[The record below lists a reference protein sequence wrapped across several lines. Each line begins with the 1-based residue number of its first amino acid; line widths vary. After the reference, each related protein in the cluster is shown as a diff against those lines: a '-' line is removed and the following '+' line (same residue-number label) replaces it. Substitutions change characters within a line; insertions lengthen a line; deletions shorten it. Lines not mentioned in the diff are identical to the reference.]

1 MAINVNN
8 LTYDQAKDYYLNYKN
23 GTDDTGIGAQVA
35 KSSRWKGFLE
45 EWGKDETDYKDED
58 GKSLFDKKNLKA
70 GAAGTSLGLGA
81 GSALFSLLGGG
92 GGLLKGLFGGLTG
105 GGGGI
110 LSKLFGG
117 NKTTSTDAPA
127 ATKKKAEEEKKL
139 EESDEKKSEESEEK
153 KLEESDEKKS
163 EGSEE
168 KKSEGSEEKKLE
180 ESDEKKSETEE
191 SKDENKS
198 GPGTLRHAIMTSV
211 TAAMGMASALI
222 TQAAQKKSI
231 AAQDKAIK
239 ATQKEFEYDF
249 NAKMMEADAQKEYA
263 AMEYE
268 EAMGIV
274 AENEDKASKS
284 DAVSSALANSNKG
297 LSGVAADRSA
307 VVREGTGK
315 DVASITDDV
324 LANGGAID
332 NNINEFNEK
341 AELSAQMVPY
351 GQEAANI
358 DKQNKI
364 AMTLST
370 VGALMTG
377 KNCISGMMASGKNV
391 ANYLI
396 YGAAAAMA
404 VTTGVIS
411 VSESK
416 KAAEAEAKAEMFTT
430 NSQMLYDNAL
440 AATAET
446 EVQQAE
452 YDGLTAD
459 LTELSKS
466 YGGKPGQVE
475 PGDLADGETESVGGG
490 GGKKQR

>member
-35 KSSRWKGFLE
+35 KSPRWKGFLE

-139 EESDEKKSEESEEK
+139 EESDEKKSEE
-153 KLEESDEKKS
+153 
-163 EGSEE
+163 
-168 KKSEGSEEKKLE
+168 SEEKKLE

>member
-139 EESDEKKSEESEEK
+139 EESDEKKSEE
-153 KLEESDEKKS
+153 
-163 EGSEE
+163 
-168 KKSEGSEEKKLE
+168 SEEKKLE